1 MRTFRPESTQA
12 GFNMTPM
19 IDVVFLLIIFFLV
32 ASHFSNQENAVE
44 VDLPK
49 TTEGKEMEMDESPR
63 LTVSMPTEGE
73 MYIGMKSVT
82 ESEIKEILRKEKARW
97 KDDFELRIRTYR
109 KLPYA
114 EVEPIMLMA
123 AEAGVYDVQFAV
135 LQE

>member
-1 MRTFRPESTQA
+1 
-12 GFNMTPM
+12 MTPM

-73 MYIGMKSVT
+73 IYIGMKPVT
-82 ESEIKEILRKEKARW
+82 ETELGEILRKEKARW

-114 EVEPIMLMA
+114 EVEPIMLIA
-123 AEAGVYDVQFAV
+123 TEAGVYDVQFAV